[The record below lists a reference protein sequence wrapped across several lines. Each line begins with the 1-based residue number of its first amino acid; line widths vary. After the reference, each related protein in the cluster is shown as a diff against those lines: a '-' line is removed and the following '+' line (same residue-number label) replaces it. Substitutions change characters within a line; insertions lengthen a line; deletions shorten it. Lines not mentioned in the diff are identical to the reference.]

1 MGIAIRFYRLLNILS
16 IDIALGAMICSRFL
30 ALLLDVAPRPYAMAS
45 LGLTVWIIYTADHLL
60 DARRVRGAAS
70 TERHRFHQRHFT
82 MLSVVV
88 AAAVV
93 IDAVL
98 ILFIRRQVLY
108 SGVLIM
114 AIVGFYLL
122 FHNRLIFLKEVFVA
136 LLYCLGVLLP
146 SIMVTSIKFTSVHY
160 VVFGLFFL
168 VALINLLLFS
178 LFDKADDEADNRRS
192 FVTVVGEESTRTVLL
207 GLFGLGFALGAYLA
221 VALKQWTLA
230 SVLLLMLA
238 GLFVIQ
244 VRRSWFA
251 VDLRYR
257 LLGDA
262 VFLVP
267 ALYLFLKAVNDY

>member
-114 AIVGFYLL
+114 AIVGLYLL

-136 LLYCLGVLLP
+136 LLYCLGV
-146 SIMVTSIKFTSVHY
+146 
-160 VVFGLFFL
+160 
-168 VALINLLLFS
+168 
-178 LFDKADDEADNRRS
+178 
-192 FVTVVGEESTRTVLL
+192 
-207 GLFGLGFALGAYLA
+207 
-221 VALKQWTLA
+221 
-230 SVLLLMLA
+230 
-238 GLFVIQ
+238 
-244 VRRSWFA
+244 
-251 VDLRYR
+251 
-257 LLGDA
+257 
-262 VFLVP
+262 
-267 ALYLFLKAVNDY
+267 